1 MEREQPPL
9 HLPKA
14 ALRAADIEP
23 FRVMA
28 ILARARA
35 LEAEGRDIV
44 HMEVGEPDF
53 PTPAPIVEAGINALR
68 AGQTHYT
75 PALGLPAL
83 RQAIAGYYAERYRV
97 AVDAGRVC
105 VTPGASGALL
115 LVMAALFDP
124 GEEVLLADP
133 GYPCNRHFAR
143 VVEAR
148 GVGIPVG
155 AENGFQ
161 LTAALVEQHWGPRTK
176 GVLVANPGNP
186 TGTIIH
192 AAELRAIH
200 EVVKARGGWLI
211 VDEIYHE
218 LIYADP
224 LTLPSD
230 ETTQHSTR
238 QAKNARQVA
247 ANPLGGEGENTAAA
261 LGEDV
266 IVINSFSKYF
276 LMTGWRL
283 GWLLAPPSLMA
294 AIDRLAQNLFLS
306 APTVAQHAALAA
318 LAPGTRPLLEAR
330 KAELRGRRDLLLPQL
345 RRLGFDI
352 PVAPEGAFYIYAG
365 IERFGLDSEA
375 FAEKLLLEAGV
386 AITPGTDFGAHQAS
400 RHVRFAYTT
409 ASERIREALQRIA
422 AALDSPLQR

>member
-1 MEREQPPL
+1 MSQP
-9 HLPKA
+9 A
-14 ALRAADIEP
+14 RRTADIEP

-28 ILARARA
+28 ILARARE
-35 LEAEGRDIV
+35 LEAAGRDIV

-53 PTPAPIVEAGINALR
+53 ATPEPIVEAGIAALR
-68 AGQTHYT
+68 AGHTHYT
-75 PALGLPAL
+75 PALGLPRL
-83 RQAIAGYYAERYRV
+83 REAIAGYYGEHHGV
-97 AVDAGRVC
+97 AVDPARVC

-124 GEEVLLADP
+124 GDEVLMADP

-148 GVGIPVG
+148 GVGVPVG
-155 AENGFQ
+155 AETAFQ
-161 LTAALVEQHWGPRTK
+161 LTAELVEKHWRPRTR

-186 TGTIIH
+186 TGTVID
-192 AAELRAIH
+192 AAELAAIRG
-200 EVVKARGGWLI
+200 VVRARGGWLI

-218 LIYADP
+218 LIYGRNE
-224 LTLPSD
+224 PS
-230 ETTQHSTR
+230 
-238 QAKNARQVA
+238 
-247 ANPLGGEGENTAAA
+247 AAA

-283 GWLLAPPSLMA
+283 GWLLAPQDLLP
-294 AIDRLAQNLFLS
+294 AIDKLAQNLFLS

-318 LAPGTRPLLEAR
+318 LKPETRQLLEAR
-330 KAELRGRRDLLLPQL
+330 KAELQARRDLLLPEL
-345 RRLGFDI
+345 RRLGFAI
-352 PVAPEGAFYIYAG
+352 PVEPAGAFYLYAD
-365 IERFGLDSEA
+365 IDRFGMPSEA

-386 AITPGTDFGAHQAS
+386 AITPGTDFGAYQAE

-409 ASERIREALQRIA
+409 STERIREALTRIA
-422 AALDSPLQR
+422 AALSLSLQG

>member
-1 MEREQPPL
+1 
-9 HLPKA
+9 
-14 ALRAADIEP
+14 
-23 FRVMA
+23 MA

-35 LEAEGRDIV
+35 LEAAGRDIV

-53 PTPAPIVEAGINALR
+53 ATPEPIVEAGIAALR
-68 AGQTHYT
+68 AGHTHYT
-75 PALGLPAL
+75 PALGLPQL
-83 RQAIAGYYAERYRV
+83 RTAIAGYYGERYGVVVNPARV
-97 AVDAGRVC
+97 A

-124 GEEVLLADP
+124 GDEVLLADP

-148 GVGIPVG
+148 GVGVPVG
-155 AENGFQ
+155 PETAFQ
-161 LTAALVEQHWGPRTK
+161 LSAELVERHWGPRTR

-186 TGTIIH
+186 TGTVI
-192 AAELRAIH
+192 AAGELRAIH

-218 LIYADP
+218 LIYGPSP
-224 LTLPSD
+224 LAPLEEQLSD
-230 ETTQHSTR
+230 R
-238 QAKNARQVA
+238 
-247 ANPLGGEGENTAAA
+247 LGGHTTPAKSPLIPPAGEGNVERRSRGGYGLEPSAAT

-283 GWLLAPPSLMA
+283 GWLLAPPSLVP
-294 AIDRLAQNLFLS
+294 AIDKLAQNLFLA

-318 LAPGTRPLLEAR
+318 LRPETRLLLEAH
-330 KAELRGRRDLLLPQL
+330 KAELRARRDLLLPEL
-345 RRLGFDI
+345 RRLGFDV
-352 PVAPEGAFYIYAG
+352 PVEPDGAFYIYASIG
-365 IERFGLDSEA
+365 RFGMTSEA

-386 AITPGTDFGAHQAS
+386 AITPGTDFGTHQAD

-409 ASERIREALQRIA
+409 SSERIHEALARIA
-422 AALDSPLQR
+422 NALNPLLQR